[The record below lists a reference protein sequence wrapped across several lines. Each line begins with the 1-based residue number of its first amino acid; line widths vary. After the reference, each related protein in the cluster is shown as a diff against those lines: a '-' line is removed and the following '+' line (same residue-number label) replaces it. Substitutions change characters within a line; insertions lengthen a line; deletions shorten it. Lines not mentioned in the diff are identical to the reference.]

1 MERFRSVDDVAA
13 DDALIESLQRDGA
26 AVMDGWWER
35 FSGPIAAVLS
45 RRNGGTDVSETV
57 VHQPLEEL
65 RARRAELRAGVD
77 PSPLILSLTVASAG
91 GDVTVSPD
99 DQWIWMVRSCL
110 DSLPPPRRAIA
121 RRRWL
126 DGSDAQ
132 QIADELARDP
142 IEINDELGR
151 VGRRLDSQLGLPG
164 SVLSELLIDPATWA
178 EASASLGDPSVDEA
192 PPVADSTHDATHDS
206 AGAAH
211 LADAPAEIG
220 RRRSGGLDSGGRLV
234 DAGQVATA
242 EPDADPVEAAESPR
256 PRRSTGR
263 FGRVGLLLGG
273 AALAI
278 VVLFVLLV
286 ALSAGDELER
296 MEVASVDLTPTGLV
310 DEVEG
315 SLTISTSDVG
325 VTYELDLSP
334 LPELPDDGSVYRVVL
349 ALDDGSFESVAS
361 FLQGASFDAV
371 SATPL
376 GSVDELRIVDGDR
389 ASRDDVDLD
398 GSRVLLRADVSAAVV
413 P

>member
-45 RRNGGTDVSETV
+45 RRDGGTEVSETA

-77 PSPLILSLTVASAG
+77 PSPLLLSLTVASAG

-142 IEINDELGR
+142 IGINDELGR

-178 EASASLGDPSVDEA
+178 EASASVGDRPVAEAPSVSDSTDDATGDPAGAADLADVPAGLGRGAPGEVDARRRLVGEGQVVTAA
-192 PPVADSTHDATHDS
+192 PPV
-206 AGAAH
+206 
-211 LADAPAEIG
+211 
-220 RRRSGGLDSGGRLV
+220 V
-234 DAGQVATA
+234 
-242 EPDADPVEAAESPR
+242 PVEETESSR
-256 PRRSTGR
+256 PTPSTGR
-263 FGRVGLLLGG
+263 FGRIGLLLGG

-296 MEVASVDLTPTGLV
+296 TEVASVDLTPTGLV
-310 DEVEG
+310 DDVEG
-315 SLTISTSDVG
+315 SLTISSSDLG

-361 FLQGASFDAV
+361 FLQGGSFDAV

-389 ASRDDVDLD
+389 GSRDGADLD
-398 GSRVLLRADVSAAVV
+398 GSRVLLRSDVSAAVM